1 MRVVLLFPLMIAACA
16 PVPRLAPEEASGA
29 YPTLVPTS
37 EILAAAEAVPADRGG
52 AVEDEL
58 AARAAALRARAA
70 ALRAMP

>member
-1 MRVVLLFPLMIAACA
+1 MTPVQPGILA